1 MRKPMH
7 FLLVLAVTLS
17 VVSMGSAQA
26 QTAETVSI
34 APTAKL
40 VGTYCALGRGGVV
53 RSRPPGAGGAVSQDD
68 QRVVGQT
75 GIPVRCDGK
84 SKVLSMSVR
93 PLPPRSS

>member
-26 QTAETVSI
+26 QTAVTVSI

-40 VGTYCALGRGGVV
+40 VRDGTAR
-53 RSRPPGAGGAVSQDD
+53 
-68 QRVVGQT
+68 
-75 GIPVRCDGK
+75 
-84 SKVLSMSVR
+84 
-93 PLPPRSS
+93 